1 MFVIAIFS
9 FAGGIYLNA
18 LYDIPLKFIIPTLI
32 LILSF
37 IPFFIRKS
45 SYLSVLLVLV
55 CFMLAGMVRLGVV
68 TVGQTSMNP
77 SSTKEIYEGLVT
89 ESSPNTK
96 IIKLT
101 NPGELAA
108 LKVILRTPQ
117 ALNINDMV
125 RVFGELREINPTFK
139 NPYLLS
145 WKWLKK
151 LEGVS
156 YELRGTIISITPGI
170 HYVHS
175 VRNRLKQKIDASGA
189 KYAGI
194 IKALTI
200 GDTTGLDEETKKL
213 FLHTGTSHILA
224 ISGSNI
230 GIVTAFFFFISRFL
244 IGRIRK
250 LRLRGD
256 NTRYAALTTI
266 PFAFLFML
274 IAGSSIPT
282 MRATIMI
289 TIYMMSI
296 FFERGRDIFNTI
308 ALSALAILLI
318 YPHSLFTPSFQLT
331 FASVVFIILFT
342 QRIFPFVKTDNRM
355 LKWLF
360 LSMGMT
366 VAATIGTL
374 PVVLYHFYG
383 VNPFS
388 VFHNLIGVPLMCVI
402 AMPLGLIGV
411 VLPWGEY
418 LLRLAG
424 EVLAATV
431 SILTTFD
438 WGYIYPMVRPNLF
451 EIILYFIFLFVLL
464 HKRRKIAFALM
475 VFLVLPLAS
484 GYAYYAYHERFNN
497 DLRVN
502 IIDVGNGDALLVEAP
517 DGIRMLIDGGG
528 FHTSDFDVGKSILTP
543 ILLSKKILTLDYV
556 MNTHPHGDHLGGI
569 PTIIRDFTVK
579 NFSTGS
585 YFISREKFVDM
596 MKLLRGK
603 KIPLTTWKRGDKFL
617 LKNGME
623 IVVLNPGPET
633 GTDDLNNASLVMRIG
648 YGNFSILFAGDIGSD
663 VEEKLILAG
672 NNLRADVLKI
682 PHHGSRHSS
691 SHEFLAAVQPKI
703 AVLSVGKGILGIP
716 SHEALKRYDVLSI
729 PVLRTDRDGM
739 IRVWKNKSGI
749 GYWTQEHLN

>member
-18 LYDIPLKFIIPTLI
+18 LYDIPLKFIIPPLI

-68 TVGQTSMNP
+68 TVGQTAMNP

-189 KYAGI
+189 KYGGI

-244 IGRIRK
+244 IGRIRI

-256 NTRYAALTTI
+256 DTRYAALATI
-266 PFAFLFML
+266 PFAFIFML

-282 MRATIMI
+282 VRATIMI
-289 TIYMMSI
+289 TIYMLSLY
-296 FFERGRDIFNTI
+296 FERGRDIFNTI

-342 QRIFPFVKTDNRM
+342 QRIFPLVKTDNRM
-355 LKWLF
+355 LKWFF

-366 VAATIGTL
+366 VSATIGTL

-431 SILTTFD
+431 SILTTLD

-517 DGIRMLIDGGG
+517 DGMRMLIDGGG

-585 YFISREKFVDM
+585 YFISREKFVDL
-596 MKLLRGK
+596 MKLLREK

-739 IRVWKNKSGI
+739 IKVWRNKDGI
-749 GYWTQEHLN
+749 AYSTQER

>member
-189 KYAGI
+189 KYGGI

-569 PTIIRDFTVK
+569 PTVIRDFTVK

-663 VEEKLILAG
+663 IEEKLILAG

>member
-1 MFVIAIFS
+1 LFVIAILS
-9 FAGGIYLNA
+9 FASGIYLNA

-77 SSTKEIYEGLVT
+77 SSTKEIYDGLVT

-125 RVFGELREINPTFK
+125 RAFGELREINPTFK

-156 YELRGTIISITPGI
+156 YELRGTITSITPGI

-331 FASVVFIILFT
+331 FASVIFIILFT

-484 GYAYYAYHERFNN
+484 SYAYYAYHERFNN
-497 DLRVN
+497 DLRIN

-517 DGIRMLIDGGG
+517 DGMRMLIDGGG

-596 MKLLRGK
+596 MKLLREK

-617 LKNGME
+617 LENDME

-672 NNLRADVLKI
+672 NNLRVDVLKI

-691 SHEFLAAVQPKI
+691 SHEFLAAVRPKI

-739 IRVWKNKSGI
+739 ITVWRNKDGI
-749 GYWTQEHLN
+749 AYSTQEK